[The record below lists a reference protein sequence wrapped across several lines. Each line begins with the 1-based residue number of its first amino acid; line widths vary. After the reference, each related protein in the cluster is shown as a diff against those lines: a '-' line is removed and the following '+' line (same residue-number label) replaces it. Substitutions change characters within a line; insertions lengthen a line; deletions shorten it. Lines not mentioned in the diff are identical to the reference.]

1 MKRKKISNTPC
12 QCFLDINDF
21 VYAIIDNTTLFKMS
35 DAISIKYFKTGIN
48 TLTHTLVQHIRV
60 PKWVNIDLDKS
71 LSPVRHRAII

>member
-1 MKRKKISNTPC
+1 
-12 QCFLDINDF
+12 
-21 VYAIIDNTTLFKMS
+21 MS
-35 DAISIKYFKTGIN
+35 DAISTKFFKTGID